1 MAVEIVTKDDLAEFR
16 NSLIKELS
24 ELFGTR
30 KPKEQREWLK
40 TYEVMALL
48 DISKSTLHQ
57 LRINGT
63 LAYTR
68 IGHCVY
74 YKYSDIRELMEKNKT
89 QNPPLRN
96 VKGHNRFSFP

>member
-1 MAVEIVTKDDLAEFR
+1 MAVEIVTKSDLAEFK

-24 ELFGTR
+24 ELFGSR

-74 YKYSDIRELMEKNKT
+74 YKYNDIRELMEKNKT

-96 VKGHNRFSFP
+96 IKGRNRFSLP

>member
-1 MAVEIVTKDDLAEFR
+1 MAVEIVTKSDLAEFK

-74 YKYSDIRELMEKNKT
+74 YQYNDIRALMEKNKT
-89 QNPPLRN
+89 QYSPLKGIKGRN
-96 VKGHNRFSFP
+96 RYSMP

>member
-1 MAVEIVTKDDLAEFR
+1 MAVEIVTKSDLAEFK

-24 ELFGTR
+24 ELFGSC

-74 YKYSDIRELMEKNKT
+74 YQYNDIRTLMEKNKT
-89 QNPPLRN
+89 QYPPLKGIKGRN
-96 VKGHNRFSFP
+96 RYSMP

>member
-1 MAVEIVTKDDLAEFR
+1 MAVEIVTKSDLNEFKS
-16 NSLIKELS
+16 SLIKELT
-24 ELFGTR
+24 ELFGSR

-74 YKYSDIRELMEKNKT
+74 YQYSDIRSLMEKNKT
-89 QNPPLRN
+89 QYPPLKG
-96 VKGHNRFSFP
+96 VKGRNRYSMP

>member
-1 MAVEIVTKDDLAEFR
+1 MAVDIVTKDDLNEFR
-16 NSLIKELS
+16 ASLIKDLT

-40 TYEVMALL
+40 TYEVMSLL

-74 YKYSDIRELMEKNKT
+74 YKYSDIRELLEKNKK
-89 QNPPLRN
+89 QNPPLPGI
-96 VKGHNRFSFP
+96 KGRNRFSMR